1 MDKIST
7 VIISE
12 DFSTKEVLIL
22 FVSEFD
28 NLETIDDFNNY
39 SDIFN
44 ILASSKGKYLLIV
57 DLSTNKIKNLD
68 FILQV
73 TKECKNC

>member
-7 VIISE
+7 VIISDE
-12 DFSTKEVLIL
+12 FSTKEVLKL

-44 ILASSKGKYLLIV
+44 ILASSKGK
-57 DLSTNKIKNLD
+57 S
-68 FILQV
+68 
-73 TKECKNC
+73 

>member
-7 VIISE
+7 VIISDE
-12 DFSTKEVLIL
+12 FSTKEVLKL

-44 ILASSKGKYLLIV
+44 ILASSKGKSLLIV

-68 FILQV
+68 FI
-73 TKECKNC
+73 